1 MILLLIFLSL
11 ALGISFRW
19 YIIFTSI
26 LAVSLFIFL
35 FFRFKKRILIL
46 SVITFAIGIG
56 ISFIRFDISKET
68 YSGVVIES
76 KDNYYIFSSTFEKL
90 YVYNKNNEYEVGDIL
105 SIKGDKRILSF
116 TTLES
121 DFDFKDYLN
130 KKGIEYELKVEA
142 VDTRFSNPIRLKRI
156 RDKSLEGLDIDTKS
170 LVKAII
176 FSSSIDSELTSN
188 LKELHLMR
196 LLSTSGIY
204 ISLFYSLLLRIF
216 LLFFNEKISKIIS
229 TSFISIYAILLFPK
243 FSVIRFTTFLIFK
256 LINEYILKKKFSYLS
271 LISLSAIMF
280 MIIDFHITYQLS
292 FILGYSIPI
301 ISYFILQGTKYY
313 SKYVRKALS
322 ILFLFIYLIPFDIYF
337 YHEFSFLGYLFQLIL
352 IPIFMVIAVISI
364 FLIMKIPIQP
374 VMIHLINALK
384 NISNIMSF
392 VNIKLYAYTL
402 NQFSFAVYI
411 LMFILLI
418 YLFEIRF
425 KPLLIYLDLM
435 YFISLSLYLLP
446 VKSLITSEVTFINV
460 GQGDSTLIRKGNTA
474 ILIDT
479 GGLTYKDV
487 ATDCLIPFFK
497 KKQIYNI
504 DLLIT
509 THDDFDHSGAAESL
523 MKNFSV
529 KEYVKGIESFPIS
542 INDIN
547 LINYNNYQDEVTD
560 ENDKSL
566 VIGFNLHNTNYLIT
580 GDAPKEIEYKI
591 MEDYEYIN
599 CDILK
604 VGHHGSNTSSSD
616 EFIKYLKPKEAI
628 ISCGKNNK
636 YGHPHKEVLA
646 TLKRNNVKVRRTDL
660 EGSINYSYWF

>member
-1 MILLLIFLSL
+1 
-11 ALGISFRW
+11 
-19 YIIFTSI
+19 
-26 LAVSLFIFL
+26 
-35 FFRFKKRILIL
+35 
-46 SVITFAIGIG
+46 
-56 ISFIRFDISKET
+56 
-68 YSGVVIES
+68 
-76 KDNYYIFSSTFEKL
+76 
-90 YVYNKNNEYEVGDIL
+90 
-105 SIKGDKRILSF
+105 
-116 TTLES
+116 
-121 DFDFKDYLN
+121 
-130 KKGIEYELKVEA
+130 
-142 VDTRFSNPIRLKRI
+142 
-156 RDKSLEGLDIDTKS
+156 
-170 LVKAII
+170 
-176 FSSSIDSELTSN
+176 
-188 LKELHLMR
+188 
-196 LLSTSGIY
+196 
-204 ISLFYSLLLRIF
+204 
-216 LLFFNEKISKIIS
+216 
-229 TSFISIYAILLFPK
+229 
-243 FSVIRFTTFLIFK
+243 
-256 LINEYILKKKFSYLS
+256 
-271 LISLSAIMF
+271 
-280 MIIDFHITYQLS
+280 
-292 FILGYSIPI
+292 
-301 ISYFILQGTKYY
+301 
-313 SKYVRKALS
+313 
-322 ILFLFIYLIPFDIYF
+322 
-337 YHEFSFLGYLFQLIL
+337 
-352 IPIFMVIAVISI
+352 MVIAVISI

-392 VNIKLYAYTL
+392 VNIKLYANTL

-425 KPLLIYLDLM
+425 KPLLIYLNLM

-479 GGLTYKDV
+479 GGLSYKDV

-547 LINYNNYQDEVTD
+547 LINYNNYHDEVTD

>member
-19 YIIFTSI
+19 YIVFTLI

-56 ISFIRFDISKET
+56 ISYIRFDFSKET

-105 SIKGDKRILSF
+105 SIKGDKRTLSF

-142 VDTRFSNPIRLKRI
+142 VDTRFTNPIRLKRI
-156 RDKSLEGLDIDTKS
+156 RDKSLEGLDTDTKS

-176 FSSSIDSELTSN
+176 FSSSIDSELTAN

-301 ISYFILQGTKYY
+301 ISYFILQATKYY

-337 YHEFSFLGYLFQLIL
+337 YHEFSFLGYLFQLVL

-392 VNIKLYAYTL
+392 VNIKLYANTL
-402 NQFSFAVYI
+402 NQFSFAVYL

-425 KPLLIYLDLM
+425 KPLLIYLNLM

-446 VKSLITSEVTFINV
+446 VKGLITSEVTFINV

-479 GGLTYKDV
+479 GGLSYKDV

-547 LINYNNYQDEVTD
+547 LINYNNYHDEVTD

-628 ISCGKNNK
+628 ISCSKNNK